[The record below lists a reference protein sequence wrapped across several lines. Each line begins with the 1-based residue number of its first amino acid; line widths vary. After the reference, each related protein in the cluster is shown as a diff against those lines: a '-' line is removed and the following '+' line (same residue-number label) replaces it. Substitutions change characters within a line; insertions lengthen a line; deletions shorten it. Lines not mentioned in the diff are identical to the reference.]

1 MSSLTQHSAIK
12 HLIRRATL
20 GVSHSELINLLNQTY
35 EETVEQLL
43 APETQPDYDELTFYR
58 YHPAADFMWQPSHVK
73 LNWLYR
79 MTHSQRYLE
88 EKMALFWH
96 HVFATGVE
104 KVDNPYALHQQVELF
119 RTHGMSNYKTL
130 LIELA
135 KNPAMLFWL
144 DNQHN
149 HKDAPNE
156 NWGRELLELFS
167 LGIGHFTEK
176 DVIECSRAFTGWTI
190 DFTGWHVLTLGKI
203 PWKFQYQPEDHDN
216 EEKTFLGVTGNLN
229 GTDIIDIILRQPA
242 CATFITRHLYNFFV
256 EDELEVPKW
265 TNEPP
270 RNPEAIEFLSKVF
283 VESGYEIKPVL
294 RALFNSKFFRNIR
307 YNKVKSPIEVVIG
320 TLKLTGDLNG
330 PDPRWGEIDRIP
342 LSMGQDILDPPSVE
356 GWHTGK
362 EWITSG
368 AFINRV
374 NFVADRFRNL
384 DLPGVKAIVENIKH
398 NSDPD
403 IPETIVDC
411 CLEALGDF
419 EVDQVTYKELVDGI
433 RLDAFSDATDEQIV
447 NTLSIIAGTTE
458 YQFC

>member
-1 MSSLTQHSAIK
+1 MSRPTQHSAIK

-20 GVSHSELINLLNQTY
+20 GVSHSVLTNLLNQTY

-43 APETQPDYDELTFYR
+43 APETQPDYDELTFFR
-58 YHPAADFMWQPSHVK
+58 YHPAADFMWQPSHAK

-167 LGIGHFTEK
+167 LGIGHFTEN
-176 DVIECSRAFTGWTI
+176 DVIGCSRAFTGWAI
-190 DFTGWHVLTLGKI
+190 NFTGWHVLTLGKV
-203 PWKFQYQPEDHDN
+203 PWEFQYQPEDHDN
-216 EEKTFLGVTGNLN
+216 GEKTFLGVTGDLN
-229 GTDIIDIILRQPA
+229 GEDIIDIILRQPA

-307 YNKVKSPIEVVIG
+307 YNKVKSPVEVVIG

-374 NFVADRFRNL
+374 NFVADKFRNL
-384 DLPGVKAIVENIKH
+384 DLPGVKTIVENVKH
-398 NSDPD
+398 NSDSD

-411 CLEALGDF
+411 CLEELGDF
-419 EVDQVTYKELVDGI
+419 EVDPETYKELVDAI
-433 RLDAFSDATDEQIV
+433 RLDSLGDATDEQIV
-447 NTLSIIAGTTE
+447 NTLSIIAGTKE

>member
-1 MSSLTQHSAIK
+1 MSRTTQHSQIK

-20 GVSHSELINLLNQTY
+20 GVSHSVLTNLLNQTY
-35 EETVEQLL
+35 EETVEWLL
-43 APETQPDYDELTFYR
+43 APETQPAYDELTFFR
-58 YHPAADFMWQPSHVK
+58 YHPAADFMWQPSHAK

-149 HKDAPNE
+149 HRDAPNE
-156 NWGRELLELFS
+156 NWARELLELFS
-167 LGIGHFTEK
+167 LGIGNYTEN
-176 DVIECSRAFTGWTI
+176 DVMACARAFTGWTI
-190 DFTGWHVLTLGKI
+190 DFTGWHVLTLGKV
-203 PWKFQYQPEDHDN
+203 PWEFKYQPGDHDN
-216 EEKTFLGVTGNLN
+216 GEKTFLGVTGNLN
-229 GTDIIDIILRQPA
+229 GEDIIDIILRQPA
-242 CATFITRHLYNFFV
+242 CAIFITRHLYNFFV

-265 TNEPP
+265 PNEPP
-270 RNPEAIEFLSKVF
+270 RNPEAIKFLAKLF
-283 VESGYEIKPVL
+283 VQSGYEIKPVL
-294 RALFNSKFFRNIR
+294 RALFNSKFFRNTR
-307 YNKVKSPIEVVIG
+307 YNKVKSPVEVVIG
-320 TLKLTGDLNG
+320 TLKLTGDLDG
-330 PDPRWGEIDRIP
+330 PDPQWGEIDKIP

-374 NFVADRFRNL
+374 NFVADRLRNL
-384 DLPGVKAIVENIKH
+384 DLPGVKIIVENVKH
-398 NSDPD
+398 NSDSN
-403 IPETIVDC
+403 IPETIVDS
-411 CLEALGDF
+411 CLEELGDF
-419 EVDQVTYKELVDGI
+419 EVDSETYKELVDGM
-433 RLDAFSDATDEQIV
+433 RLDDFGDAADVRIV
-447 NTLSIIAGTTE
+447 NTLSIIAGTKE